1 MPQRLLN
8 RFLLLWRTLGHF
20 PALRFRLIVAL
31 PLDDPV
37 LHLHLSDV
45 QVRYMQTGV
54 LKDVVL
60 DLLIQTRLRGK
71 T

>member
-1 MPQRLLN
+1 
-8 RFLLLWRTLGHF
+8 
-20 PALRFRLIVAL
+20 
-31 PLDDPV
+31 V